1 MEHLPEKRMGSLGR
15 VLAKALGDGQPPEAE
30 SDFRERILHQTL
42 GKTGPKPEYGSFD
55 LNESTLSRLLKVSEE
70 KALAPDRLAEL
81 LALSPAERD
90 AAVAVEPRFQTYT
103 LASHVLR
110 ACATAVSH
118 DPMTARSM
126 ARLAYSISTQ
136 VDPRTCGGAAA
147 LADLQAYSLAM
158 ESNALRV
165 SGDLDKALRL
175 FEQSRQV
182 QERGGADPDLAAR
195 IDHLEASLRRDLR
208 QYDMALRLLDR
219 AGRTFSALGD
229 NDQKAR
235 TIINRS
241 NVFLVRGDFEEAIAT
256 LRGAL
261 DAACSPDLAL
271 TVRHNLID
279 ILAKFGRPQ
288 EAAQLFSETQP
299 LYAQHTDP
307 LMTCRR
313 IWVEGII
320 ARELGE
326 DLGRAAALLEQA
338 SQLLAEH
345 GYSAGAALAGLDLVA
360 VYAKQGQAA
369 EVLRTASDLVKLFR
383 ARKAHPETL
392 AALSLVHQA
401 AEREAVS
408 LALLS
413 HATSLIQKSGG
424 MYEIAAS

>member
-15 VLAKALGDGQPPEAE
+15 VLAKALDNGRSQETGPAIGQ
-30 SDFRERILHQTL
+30 RILRQAL
-42 GKTGPKPEYGSFD
+42 GKAGPKPEYGTFD
-55 LNESTLSRLLKVSEE
+55 LSEGTMSRLLKVSEE
-70 KALAPDRLAEL
+70 KAVAPDRLAEL
-81 LALSPAERD
+81 LELPLTERD

-103 LASHVLR
+103 LASYVLR
-110 ACATAVSH
+110 TCAKAVFQ
-118 DPMTARSM
+118 DPAAARDM
-126 ARLAYSISTQ
+126 ARLAHSIAAQ
-136 VDPRTCGGAAA
+136 VDPRTCGGTAA

-165 SGDLDKALRL
+165 SGDLDGALNL
-175 FEQSRQV
+175 FEQARQV

-208 QYDMALRLLDR
+208 QYETSLRLLER
-219 AGRTFSALGD
+219 AGKTFSALGD
-229 NDQKAR
+229 HDQKAR

-241 NVFLVRGDFEEAIAT
+241 NVFLVKGDSEEAIAT

-288 EAAQLFSETQP
+288 EAAQLFAETQP

-320 ARELGE
+320 ARELGD
-326 DLGRAAALLEQA
+326 DLERSAELLHQA
-338 SQLLAEH
+338 SHLLADH

-369 EVLRTASDLVKLFR
+369 EVLRTASDLVKLFQV
-383 ARKAHPETL
+383 RKAHPETL

-401 AEREAVS
+401 AERKAVS

>member
-1 MEHLPEKRMGSLGR
+1 MDHLPEKRMGSLGR
-15 VLAKALGDGQPPEAE
+15 VLAKALGDGQPKEVEPGL
-30 SDFRERILHQTL
+30 RNRILHQAL
-42 GKTGPKPEYGSFD
+42 GKVEPKPEYGSFD
-55 LNESTLSRLLKVSEE
+55 LNENTMSRLLQISEE
-70 KALAPDRLAEL
+70 KALAADRLAEL
-81 LALSPAERD
+81 LALSPVERD
-90 AAVAVEPRFQTYT
+90 AAVSVEPRFQTYT

-110 ACATAVSH
+110 ACATAVYH
-118 DPMTARSM
+118 DPTAARGM
-126 ARLAYSISTQ
+126 ARLANSITAQ

-158 ESNALRV
+158 EGNALRV
-165 SGDLDKALRL
+165 SGDLEGALGL
-175 FEQSRQV
+175 FEQSRQI

-195 IDHLEASLRRDLR
+195 IDHLEASLCRDLR
-208 QYDMALRLLDR
+208 QYDVALRLLER
-219 AGRTFSALGD
+219 AGKTFKALGD
-229 NDQKAR
+229 HDQKAR

-241 NVFLVRGDFEEAIAT
+241 NVFLVKGDSEEAITT

-261 DAACSPDLAL
+261 DATCSPELAL

-288 EAAQLFSETQP
+288 EAAQLFAETQP
-299 LYAQHTDP
+299 LYALHTDP
-307 LMTCRR
+307 LTICRR

-326 DLGRAAALLEQA
+326 DLARAATLLEQA
-338 SQLLAEH
+338 SHLLAEH

-369 EVLRTASDLVKLFR
+369 EVLRIASDLVKLFQV
-383 ARKAHPETL
+383 RKAHPETL

-401 AEREAVS
+401 AERKAVS
-408 LALLS
+408 MALLS
-413 HATSLIQKSGG
+413 QATSLIQKSGG